1 MGTKSDAGVGYD
13 DASFYLFAMAM
24 LSLVTVPWTIVKIW
38 KLVKGRDQEEK
49 ENLRQRCGCRKCQEK
64 AQTIAKQ
71 KKKSYNT
78 WARPSNI
85 FVFVSWILIFLLLR
99 EIRKSPSFKAPFDPF
114 EILEIS
120 KSASDKEIK
129 GAYRR
134 LSKLT
139 HPDRNPNNPEAAE
152 RFMQVTKAHQALT
165 DPVGKENYQK
175 YGNPDGPIRS
185 SINLALPSVMEDH
198 GNLLLMIYLGSLIVV
213 LPAFVVLWWRSNS
226 DKLATSISVNTYLY
240 FRVVLHASSRWRD
253 LLAAFASAFEFE
265 HMAVNNPRKFAH
277 LRDVVRRSGAEADL
291 KQIRL
296 YMDVKPYLSENILI
310 LLAYTYRLGID
321 EEFQSRLDDLL
332 GWTEGLVVA
341 MTDANREEP
350 RQDCFKTYG
359 RTVFGRTRKIMSAI
373 FLGQC
378 LAQAMKE
385 KDSSLLQIPGFRETE
400 LKYCNSKSHKV
411 RNVHDFVALDID
423 ARRKILR
430 NFSSDEFLDV
440 NEFCLHFPTATLNVA
455 APRVDDEIDSSVHE
469 IDKADVEVTLTVKRG
484 AVSDRR
490 PVLVF
495 APCFFFLH
503 LYLQTEFH
511 AKRSSSLIPL
521 QGAGQ
526 FPCVPNLPDEKQE
539 VWWVILDDKKH
550 DVPLAI
556 KRLKPKDFDAEGS
569 ATFKLDFIAGIR
581 GKYEYVVHALC
592 DCYVGADVYSTIKFT
607 VEPKLENTDSLKY
620 FDTDDESDYE
630 EYNAEVEDGDE
641 EEETNS
647 DGNEDGNEDGKA
659 IGGGPAWALQQKSSG
674 KEGIDELSSAEE
686 EEEEEEEE
694 EDDDD
699 DDDDEDQVD
708 ERENGRGPS
717 GNVSQTTSAVTE
729 DI

>member
-38 KLVKGRDQEEK
+38 RLVKGRDQEEER
-49 ENLRQRCGCRKCQEK
+49 ENLRQHCGCRRCQEK
-64 AQTIAKQ
+64 AQAIAKQ

-85 FVFVSWILIFLLLR
+85 FVFVSWILIILLLR

-152 RFMQVTKAHQALT
+152 RFMQITKAHQALT
-165 DPVGKENYQK
+165 DAVGKENYQK
-175 YGNPDGPIRS
+175 YGNPDGPMRS

-198 GNLLLMIYLGSLIVV
+198 GNLILMIYLSSLIVV

-226 DKLATSISVNTYLY
+226 DKLATSISVNTYRY
-240 FRVVLHASSRWRD
+240 FLVVLHASGRWRD

-265 HMAVNNPRKFAH
+265 HMGVNNPRKFAP
-277 LRDVVRRSGAEADL
+277 LRDAVRKSGAEADL

-310 LLAYTYRLGID
+310 LLAYTHRLGID
-321 EEFQSRLDDLL
+321 EEFLSRLEDLL

-341 MTDANREEP
+341 MADANREEP
-350 RQDCFKTYG
+350 RQDCYRTYG
-359 RTVFGRTRKIMSAI
+359 RTVFGRTRKIMSAV

-378 LAQAMKE
+378 LAQ
-385 KDSSLLQIPGFRETE
+385 
-400 LKYCNSKSHKV
+400 V

-423 ARRKILR
+423 ARKKILR
-430 NFSSDEFLDV
+430 NFSDDEFLDV
-440 NEFCLHFPTATLNVA
+440 NEFCLHFPTATLKVA
-455 APRVDDEIDSSVHE
+455 APKVEDEIDSSVHE

-484 AVSDRR
+484 AGTGR
-490 PVLVF
+490 
-495 APCFFFLH
+495 
-503 LYLQTEFH
+503 
-511 AKRSSSLIPL
+511 
-521 QGAGQ
+521 

-556 KRLKPKDFDAEGS
+556 KRLKPKDFDAEGN
-569 ATFKLDFIAGIR
+569 ATFKLDFVAGIR

-592 DCYVGADVYSTIKFT
+592 DCYVGADVYSNIKFT
-607 VEPKLENTDSLKY
+607 VEPKFENTDSLKY

-641 EEETNS
+641 EEETDS
-647 DGNEDGNEDGKA
+647 DENEDGEA
-659 IGGGPAWALQQKSSG
+659 AGGGPAGAVQQESSE

-686 EEEEEEEE
+686 E
-694 EDDDD
+694 
-699 DDDDEDQVD
+699 DDDEDDEDDVDEED
-708 ERENGRGPS
+708 ERENRKRGTN
-717 GNVSQTTSAVTE
+717 GSQTTSAVTE